1 MNEGKYNIPRQ
12 FKVDKGMPLEVLFDK
27 IGNSKCRR
35 IFEEEIESITWSY
48 HIVDSMERM
57 DMMTLLRQKGIS
69 VFEVQMRRKIS
80 PELMTE
86 VFAGLLQRP
95 IVMVYICE
103 DELSMGTFIPVGE
116 GKTGKYCT
124 TEFYKFDTERMIEI
138 LDFEE
143 DAGKSTEQ
151 IHARILAT
159 LRLQKRIIMI
169 EKAFERIDKDDRKR
183 EDELNLEFSLENLN
197 KIRQD
202 ADFITEQLKVF

>member
-1 MNEGKYNIPRQ
+1 MSEGKYNIPRQ
-12 FKVDKGMPLEVLFDK
+12 YKVDKGMPLDVLFDK
-27 IGNSKCRR
+27 IENTKCRR

-48 HIVDSMERM
+48 HIVDSFERM

-86 VFAGLLQRP
+86 IFAGLLQRP

-103 DELSMGTFIPVGE
+103 EELSMGTFIPNSD
-116 GKTGKYCT
+116 GKAGKYCT
-124 TEFYKFDTERMIEI
+124 TDFYPYDTERMIEI

-151 IHARILAT
+151 IHMRILAT
-159 LRLQKRIIMI
+159 LKQQKRIIMI
-169 EKAFERIDKDDRKR
+169 EKAFERIDKDDKKR
-183 EDELNLEFSLENLN
+183 NEALSFEFSFENLD
-197 KIRQD
+197 KIRRD
-202 ADFITEQLKVF
+202 AAFVTEQLKVV